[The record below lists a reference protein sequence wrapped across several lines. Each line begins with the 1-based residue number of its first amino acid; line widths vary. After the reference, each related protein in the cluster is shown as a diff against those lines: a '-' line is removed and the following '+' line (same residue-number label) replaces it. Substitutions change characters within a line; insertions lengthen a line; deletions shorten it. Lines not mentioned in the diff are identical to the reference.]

1 MPRQQ
6 SPNKTKKAIIDKV
19 LHKNILICPN
29 CKSPLFKVGN
39 SLKCQHNHSF
49 DLAKEGYVNLLLPNE
64 KKTKDPG
71 DDAVMVSSREAFLK
85 KGYYEKLQTEI
96 LEIVKKLNCN
106 TILDAGCGT
115 GYYINL
121 AEYQNLDVIGID
133 ISKHAIKKA
142 AKEKGAASFLVASIF
157 NLPFQDET
165 IDAVINIFAPK
176 PEKEF
181 LRVLKDGGVVIEVTP
196 GENHLI
202 ELKKAI
208 YSDQTR
214 KNQEKT
220 SFSELAL
227 IDFQRLTYQSKVKEN
242 DDLTQLVMMTP
253 YWYKGGEKN
262 LNALKECNI
271 DNITFDFIIKL
282 WKKQ

>member
-1 MPRQQ
+1 M
-6 SPNKTKKAIIDKV
+6 IDKV

-121 AEYQNLDVIGID
+121 ADYQNLDVIGID

-196 GENHLI
+196 GKNHLI

-220 SFSELAL
+220 SFSKLTL
-227 IDFQRLTYQSKVKEN
+227 IDFQRLTYQSKVEKN
-242 DDLTQLVMMTP
+242 DDLMQLVMMTP

-271 DNITFDFIIKL
+271 DTITFDFIIKL

>member
-1 MPRQQ
+1 M
-6 SPNKTKKAIIDKV
+6 KKAMIDKV

-29 CKSPLFKVGN
+29 CKSPLFQACN

-121 AEYQNLDVIGID
+121 ADYQNLDVIGID

-196 GENHLI
+196 GKNHLI

-220 SFSELAL
+220 SFSELTL

-242 DDLTQLVMMTP
+242 DDLMQLVMMTP

-262 LNALKECNI
+262 LNALKGCNI
-271 DNITFDFIIKL
+271 DTITFDFIIKL

>member
-1 MPRQQ
+1 M
-6 SPNKTKKAIIDKV
+6 KKAMIDKV

-39 SLKCQHNHSF
+39 SLKCHHNHSF

-115 GYYINL
+115 GYYINP

-196 GENHLI
+196 GKNHLI

-220 SFSELAL
+220 SFSELTL
-227 IDFQRLTYQSKVKEN
+227 IDFQRLTYQSKVEEN
-242 DDLTQLVMMTP
+242 DDLMQLVMMTP

>member
-1 MPRQQ
+1 ML
-6 SPNKTKKAIIDKV
+6 DKV
-19 LHKNILICPN
+19 LNKNILICPN
-29 CKSPLFKVGN
+29 CKSPLFQAGN

-121 AEYQNLDVIGID
+121 AEYQNLDLIGID

-196 GENHLI
+196 GKNHLI

-220 SFSELAL
+220 SFSELTL
-227 IDFQRLTYQSKVKEN
+227 IDFQRLTYQSKVEEN
-242 DDLTQLVMMTP
+242 DDLMQLVMMTP

-271 DNITFDFIIKL
+271 DTITFDFIIKL